1 MSGRQASSSSSR
13 RGGTGDLSIGDFRV
27 GDVIGK
33 GSFATVYKGFHKDG
47 SLVAI
52 KSVNMLK
59 LNKKLKDNL
68 YSEIDILKTLQHP
81 HIVAL
86 IDCKESTTHIHV
98 VTELCEMGDLAG
110 FIKKRDKQHTHP
122 ATADMARKYPSTNPG
137 GVHEVIVRSYTKQL
151 ASALKFLRDRNFIHR
166 DVKPQNI
173 LLCPSVHYL
182 RTLRNAPKIMSAS
195 ESSLIPN
202 AGVESLP
209 MLKIADFGFARA
221 LPTGGLADTLC
232 GSPLYMAP
240 EILRYEKYDAK
251 ADLWSVGT
259 VLYELMTG
267 KPPFRASNHVE
278 LLRKIEQAG
287 DQIRFP
293 ENAVVTRPMKN
304 IIRGLLRRN
313 PVDRMPFADFF
324 CHEVVTGPIPG
335 LVEDDIPKE
344 LRLPSRR
351 STLDADRSSRIPPSP
366 IARPGSLLANE
377 ISQSP
382 DPPLPPLDTH
392 KSWRSGD
399 HNRRSGQRSV
409 GDEVSSKTLIDQKP
423 ERPTIDPS
431 ATAPASV
438 QAVFKQ
444 NSYKPPPET
453 TGRDQQLHE
462 RISQR
467 RTVQEQQAAQDI
479 ADERDYVVVHKGA
492 VFANSLA
499 DELAADPRLAP
510 GVNRNQQVV
519 TRPSRRD
526 RSNTVPTPEPVSKAV
541 QIVKN
546 SKAPSHQRQN
556 SYERRYGPSPNSA
569 TSALSKAL
577 HGASV
582 RLYGVGV
589 NFLKGQSPPPL
600 YSPFPSFTHPKGN
613 FGLIGDK
620 PSAAPGDD
628 EKAVHDVEEAATIS
642 DVVYC
647 FAEVKYKQLVPWT
660 PSTAVGSGCGGLNAR
675 SNKFGRSKLDEE
687 AQPAAED
694 DEDQFEG
701 LSLDAVITVCEEALV
716 LYVKALSL
724 LAKALQTASVWW
736 DKKGR
741 GTISTGAHSSRS
753 SQQAALREH
762 GARLNSAVQWSRS
775 RFNEVLEKAEFV
787 RMMLVESHKQLPASH
802 PDHPSNR
809 GSTSKTGGATA
820 SANGVHL
827 TSGVTAE
834 KILYER
840 ATEMCRHA
848 AVDEIANE
856 DLQGCEVTYTTALR
870 LLEAVLENDDDIP
883 GIRKRTIA
891 QKEEN
896 ESKTGEDRS
905 LCLDKADRQVVEK
918 MVAMIRTRLHALR
931 KKIAIIA
938 RHQSLP
944 PPSPR
949 SPRCSTPTIIS
960 TPPK

>member
-1 MSGRQASSSSSR
+1 MMSGRQASSSSSR
-13 RGGTGDLSIGDFRV
+13 RGGAGEITVGDFRV
-27 GDVIGK
+27 GDGIGK
-33 GSFATVYKGFHKDG
+33 GSFATVYRGHHKDG

-52 KSVNMLK
+52 KSVNLLK
-59 LNKKLKDNL
+59 LSKKLKENL

-110 FIKKRDKQHTHP
+110 FIKKRDKHHTLP

-137 GVHEVIVRSYTKQL
+137 GVHEVIVRSYLKQL

-173 LLCPSVHYL
+173 LLCPSVQYT
-182 RTLRNAPKIMSAS
+182 RTLRDAPKIMNAS
-195 ESSLIPN
+195 ESSDIPN

-293 ENAVVTRPMKN
+293 ENAVVSRSMKN

-313 PVDRMPFADFF
+313 PVDRMPFVDFF
-324 CHEVVTGPIPG
+324 SHEVITGPIPG
-335 LVEDDIPKE
+335 LVEDDVPKE
-344 LRLPSRR
+344 IRLPSRR
-351 STLDADRSSRIPPSP
+351 STLDPDRLSRIPPSP
-366 IARPGSLLANE
+366 TGRPGSLLANE

-382 DPPLPPLDTH
+382 DPPLPPIDTR
-392 KSWRSGD
+392 KASRSSD
-399 HNRRSGQRSV
+399 HSRRSGQRSV
-409 GDEVSSKTLIDQKP
+409 GDEVNSDIPVDQKSK
-423 ERPTIDPS
+423 RPTMGPS
-431 ATAPASV
+431 ATTPANV
-438 QAVFKQ
+438 QAIVKQ
-444 NSYKPPPET
+444 ISYKTPCET
-453 TGRDQQLHE
+453 TGLTRGQPLHE

-467 RTVQEQQAAQDI
+467 RTAQEQQAAQDV

-499 DELAADPRLAP
+499 DELAADPRLAS
-510 GVNRNQQVV
+510 GNNKNQQVA
-519 TRPSRRD
+519 TRPVRRD

-541 QIVKN
+541 QIVRDP
-546 SKAPSHQRQN
+546 KAPAHQRQN

-600 YSPFPSFTHPKGN
+600 YSPFPSFTSPKGN
-613 FGLIGDK
+613 FGLIEDK

-660 PSTAVGSGCGGLNAR
+660 PSTTIGSGFGGQNAR
-675 SNKFGRSKLDEE
+675 GNRFGKSKPDQE

-694 DEDQFEG
+694 DEDQFGG

-741 GTISTGAHSSRS
+741 GTVSTGIHSSRS
-753 SQQAALREH
+753 EHALHEH
-762 GARLNSAVQWSRS
+762 GARINSAVQWARS

-787 RMMLVESHKQLPASH
+787 RMKLVESQKQLPTTH
-802 PDHPSNR
+802 HDHPSNR
-809 GSTSKTGGATA
+809 ESASRSGGAAA
-820 SANGVHL
+820 SADGVHL
-827 TSGVTAE
+827 GSGVTAE

-856 DLQGCEVTYTTALR
+856 DLPGCEVSYTTALR
-870 LLEAVLENDDDIP
+870 LLEAVLENDDDISSAA
-883 GIRKRTIA
+883 KRTP
-891 QKEEN
+891 
-896 ESKTGEDRS
+896 ESKVKAEEGGS
-905 LCLDKADRQVVEK
+905 VCLDVADRQLVEK
-918 MVAMIRTRLHALR
+918 MVAMIRNRLHALR
-931 KKIAIIA
+931 KKLAMIA

-944 PPSPR
+944 NPSPR
-949 SPRCSTPTIIS
+949 SSHSSTPTIIS